1 MNLLKQIQ
9 NNLSDRKI
17 ADIVIELGYKSSK
30 SAKVTQ
36 VLTELLNITELDEY
50 MDKSYYDFKYDS
62 KTLLQAICE
71 IADISKF
78 DYAKTIEEYQ
88 DEKCRLEAMYIPYI
102 FINTNFKRK
111 NEPIFALAIMESRR
125 RIQLDKKMYLE
136 KNEDEL
142 NTYISNV
149 VKLHYKWEN
158 GKLPLWGDIKAYIY
172 YDIKGNRT
180 VYSPLGNIIET
191 EAIQETRACVTLKN
205 RHLFGVQ
212 KDKKH

>member
-50 MDKSYYDFKYDS
+50 LDKGYYDFKYNS

-71 IADISKF
+71 IVDISKI
-78 DYAKTIEEYQ
+78 DYTQAIEDYQ
-88 DEKCRLEAMYIPYI
+88 DKQCRLEAMHTPYI
-102 FINTNFKRK
+102 FIYTNFKRK

-149 VKLHYKWEN
+149 VKVHYKWKN
-158 GKLPLWGDIKAYIY
+158 GKLPLWGDIRTYIY
-172 YDIKGNRT
+172 YDIKGNKA
-180 VYSPLGNIIET
+180 VYSTLGNIVDNE
-191 EAIQETRACVTLKN
+191 EIQEARASITLKN
-205 RHLFGVQ
+205 RHLFDAQ
-212 KDKKH
+212 KDKK